1 MGRSRRHLWRW
12 NRMGGVTPLKKVT
25 IVKKH
30 TAPFKRH
37 QWNRHS
43 KLSHVVTWRK
53 PKGIDS
59 RVRRRFKGT
68 LRMVNIGYG
77 NNKETRHVLP
87 NGFKKYQ
94 VSTVKDLDV
103 LLMQNRK
110 YAVEI
115 ASGVGAR
122 KRAAIVERAAQ
133 MNIKVLNGSSSLMT
147 EQDE

>member
-1 MGRSRRHLWRW
+1 MGSRTK
-12 NRMGGVTPLKKVT
+12 MGGITPLKKMT

-43 KLSHVVTWRK
+43 KLNHVVTWRK

-77 NNKETRHVLP
+77 NNKQTRHIMP
-87 NGFKKYQ
+87 NGFKKFP
-94 VSTVKDLDV
+94 VSNLKDLEM
-103 LLMQNRK
+103 LLMQNRV
-110 YAVEI
+110 YAAEI
-115 ASGVGAR
+115 AHNVSAR
-122 KRAAIVERAAQ
+122 KRKEIVERAAQ
-133 MNIKVLNGSSSLMT
+133 MNVKVLNGSAKLMT
-147 EQDE
+147 EEDE